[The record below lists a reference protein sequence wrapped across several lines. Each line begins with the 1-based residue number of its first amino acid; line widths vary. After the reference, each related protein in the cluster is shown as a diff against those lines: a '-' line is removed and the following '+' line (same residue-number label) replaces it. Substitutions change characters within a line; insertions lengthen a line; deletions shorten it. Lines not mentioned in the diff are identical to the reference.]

1 MQGCPWREKRPEHEG
16 AGPSL
21 GLKEAPGEVAGGEE
35 GMEESSTV
43 MFGAKP
49 KCGVPQ
55 GKAGKGNRAQHRKSL
70 AEILGL
76 HFAGGQKIT

>member
-21 GLKEAPGEVAGGEE
+21 GLKEAPREVAGGEE

-43 MFGAKP
+43 MFGA
-49 KCGVPQ
+49 
-55 GKAGKGNRAQHRKSL
+55 
-70 AEILGL
+70 
-76 HFAGGQKIT
+76 